1 MSAPPAAPSTGILN
15 FNKPRGRTSFSVI
28 GLVRKGSGVRRVGHA
43 GTLDPLAQGVLLVC
57 VGAAVR
63 ITEYLMDLP
72 KVYRGT
78 VRLGTETD
86 TYDAEGEVVAT
97 HDVHVS
103 ENALRQALAAFSGA
117 IEQRPPA
124 HSAIKLAGRPA
135 YERARQRETLHL
147 PPRTGTAS
155 PPDPRRPAPPA
166 VHRSPQCSPRTV
178 VRSLAHDLGQALACG
193 AHLSALTRTRVG
205 PFRVEDAL
213 DEAALAAAFA
223 DGTWPDPLQP
233 IDSGL
238 MQLPALTVPIE
249 DEKDLRHGQAARID
263 DEEALRRVGPLSD
276 ALPVRGY
283 AEDGS
288 LLGILRY
295 DAAPELCRPPQPF
308 TTHRPLPGN

>member
-1 MSAPPAAPSTGILN
+1 MSAPPAAPSAGILN

-103 ENALRQALAAFSGA
+103 ENALRQALAAFSGE

-124 HSAIKLAGRPA
+124 HSAIKVGGRPA
-135 YERARQRETLHL
+135 YERARKGEKIDL
-147 PPRTGTAS
+147 PPRKVTVYRLDLLRFEPPEVEIEIECSRGTY
-155 PPDPRRPAPPA
+155 
-166 VHRSPQCSPRTV
+166 

-233 IDSGL
+233 IDCGL
-238 MQLPALTVPIE
+238 TQLPALTVPIE

-276 ALPVRGY
+276 ALQVRGY

-288 LLGILRY
+288 LIGILRY
-295 DAAPELCRPPQPF
+295 DAATELWRPHKIF
-308 TTHRPLPGN
+308 TTN

>member
-1 MSAPPAAPSTGILN
+1 MSAPPAPPPAGILN

-43 GTLDPLAQGVLLVC
+43 GTLDPLAEGVLIVC

-78 VRLGTETD
+78 VRLGIEMD

-97 HDVHVS
+97 NDMNVS
-103 ENALRQALAAFSGA
+103 EDALRQALAAFSGE

-124 HSAIKLAGRPA
+124 HSAIKVGGRPA
-135 YERARQRETLHL
+135 YERARKGEKLDL
-147 PPRTGTAS
+147 PARKVT
-155 PPDPRRPAPPA
+155 
-166 VHRSPQCSPRTV
+166 VHRLDLLRFEPPELEIEIECSRGTY
-178 VRSLAHDLGQALACG
+178 VRSLAHDLGQALGCG

-213 DEAALAAAFA
+213 DEAGLEAAFG
-223 DGTWPDPLQP
+223 DGTWPEPLQP
-233 IDSGL
+233 IDCGL

-263 DEEALRRVGPLSD
+263 DEEALRGVGPLSD
-276 ALPVRGY
+276 ALQVRGY

-288 LLGILRY
+288 LIGILRY
-295 DAAPELCRPPQPF
+295 DAATELWHAHKIFPV
-308 TTHRPLPGN
+308 G

>member
-1 MSAPPAAPSTGILN
+1 MSAPPTAPAGGILN

-28 GLVRKGSGVRRVGHA
+28 GLVRRGTGVRRVGHA
-43 GTLDPLAQGVLLVC
+43 GTLDPMAEGVLLVL

-78 VRLGTETD
+78 VHLGVETN

-97 HDVHVS
+97 HDVNLS
-103 ENALRQALAAFSGA
+103 EDTLREALAAFTGE

-124 HSAIKLAGRPA
+124 HSAIKVGGRPA
-135 YERARQRETLHL
+135 YERARKGEKVELALRKVNVYRLDLLRFE
-147 PPRTGTAS
+147 PPEVEIEMECSRGTY
-155 PPDPRRPAPPA
+155 
-166 VHRSPQCSPRTV
+166 
-178 VRSLAHDLGQALACG
+178 VRSLAHDLGQSLGCG

-213 DEAALAAAFA
+213 DESALESAFA
-223 DGTWPDPLQP
+223 GGTWPDVLQP
-233 IDSGL
+233 IDCGL

-249 DEKDLRHGQAARID
+249 DEKDLRHGQPARID
-263 DEEALRRVGPLSD
+263 DEQALRGAGPLSD
-276 ALPVRGY
+276 ALQVRGY

-288 LLGILRY
+288 LIGILRY
-295 DAAPELCRPPQPF
+295 DAATELWHPHKIFPSP
-308 TTHRPLPGN
+308 

>member
-1 MSAPPAAPSTGILN
+1 MSAPSAALPAGILN

-43 GTLDPLAQGVLLVC
+43 GTLDPLAEGVLLVC

-78 VRLGTETD
+78 VRLGIETD
-86 TYDAEGEVVAT
+86 TYDAEGEVAAT
-97 HDVHVS
+97 HEVDVS
-103 ENALRQALAAFSGA
+103 EDVLREALTAFDGE

-124 HSAIKLAGRPA
+124 HSAIKVGGRPA
-135 YERARQRETLHL
+135 YERARKGEKIDL
-147 PPRTGTAS
+147 PPRKVTIHRLELLRFQPPEVEIEVECSRGTY
-155 PPDPRRPAPPA
+155 
-166 VHRSPQCSPRTV
+166 
-178 VRSLAHDLGQALACG
+178 VRSLAHDLGQALGCG

-213 DEAALAAAFA
+213 DEAALEAAFA
-223 DGTWPDPLQP
+223 GGTWPDPLQP
-233 IDSGL
+233 IDAGL
-238 MQLPALTVPIE
+238 IQLPALTVPIE

-263 DEEALRRVGPLSD
+263 DEEALRGAGPLSD
-276 ALPVRGY
+276 ALQVRGY

-288 LLGILRY
+288 LIGILRY
-295 DAAPELCRPPQPF
+295 DATTELWHAHKIFPV
-308 TTHRPLPGN
+308 G

>member
-1 MSAPPAAPSTGILN
+1 MSAPPAASPAGILN

-28 GLVRKGSGVRRVGHA
+28 GLVRRGSGVRRVGHA
-43 GTLDPLAQGVLLVC
+43 GTLDPLAEGVLIVC

-97 HDVHVS
+97 HDVNVS
-103 ENALRQALAAFSGA
+103 EDALREALAAFSGE

-124 HSAIKLAGRPA
+124 HSAIKVGGRPA
-135 YERARQRETLHL
+135 YERARKGEKLDL
-147 PPRTGTAS
+147 PARKVSIYRLDLLRFEPPELEIEIECSRGTY
-155 PPDPRRPAPPA
+155 
-166 VHRSPQCSPRTV
+166 
-178 VRSLAHDLGQALACG
+178 VRSLAHDLGQALGCG

-213 DEAALAAAFA
+213 DEAALEAAFA

-233 IDSGL
+233 IDCGL
-238 MQLPALTVPIE
+238 TQLPALTVPIE

-263 DEEALRRVGPLSD
+263 DKEALRGAGPLSD
-276 ALPVRGY
+276 ALQVRGY

-288 LLGILRY
+288 LIGILRY
-295 DAAPELCRPPQPF
+295 DAATELWHAHKIFPV
-308 TTHRPLPGN
+308 G

>member
-1 MSAPPAAPSTGILN
+1 MSAPPAAPSAGILN

-103 ENALRQALAAFSGA
+103 EDALRQALAAFSGE

-124 HSAIKLAGRPA
+124 HRAIKVGGRPA
-135 YERARQRETLHL
+135 YERARKGEKIDL
-147 PPRTGTAS
+147 PPRKVTVYRLDLLRFEPPEVEIEIECSRGTY
-155 PPDPRRPAPPA
+155 
-166 VHRSPQCSPRTV
+166 

-233 IDSGL
+233 IDCGL
-238 MQLPALTVPIE
+238 TQLPALTVPIE

-276 ALPVRGY
+276 ALQVRGY

-288 LLGILRY
+288 LIGILRY
-295 DAAPELCRPPQPF
+295 DAATELGRPHKIF
-308 TTHRPLPGN
+308 TTN

>member
-1 MSAPPAAPSTGILN
+1 MSAPPVAPSAGILN

-28 GLVRKGSGVRRVGHA
+28 GLVRRGSGVRRVGHA
-43 GTLDPLAQGVLLVC
+43 GTLDPMAEGVLLVC

-78 VRLGTETD
+78 VHLGIETD

-97 HDVHVS
+97 HDVNVS
-103 ENALRQALAAFSGA
+103 EDALREALATFSGE

-124 HSAIKLAGRPA
+124 HSAIKVSGRPA
-135 YERARQRETLHL
+135 YERARKGEEIEL
-147 PPRTGTAS
+147 PLRKVNVYRLDLLRFEPPEVEIEVECSRGTYM
-155 PPDPRRPAPPA
+155 
-166 VHRSPQCSPRTV
+166 
-178 VRSLAHDLGQALACG
+178 RSLAHDLGQSLGCG

-213 DEAALAAAFA
+213 DEAALESAFA

-233 IDSGL
+233 IDCGL
-238 MQLPALTVPIE
+238 TQLPALTVPIE
-249 DEKDLRHGQAARID
+249 DEKDLRHGHPARID
-263 DEEALRRVGPLSD
+263 DEAALRSAGPLEN
-276 ALPVRGY
+276 ALQVRGY

-288 LLGILRY
+288 LIGILRY
-295 DAAPELCRPPQPF
+295 DAATELWHAHKIF
-308 TTHRPLPGN
+308 PLG